1 MRILFKNIKAT
12 QYTIDN
18 KALISSLTANQSLIR
33 NS

>member
-1 MRILFKNIKAT
+1 MRKLLKYIKAT

-18 KALISSLTANQSLIR
+18 KAFISSLTANQFLIR